1 MRTLLN
7 GFVVTLNPA
16 RGWQR
21 IRDDA
26 PGLFRIYALHTIP
39 FALIPTLSWYF
50 GVTRQGWSIAGDVMR
65 LTPESALPMTVLF
78 FFAMLGGIGFLGF
91 MVRWM
96 STSYGTS
103 SDLARGVA
111 LISYTASPFF
121 LAGIVGLYPV
131 LWLDILVGC
140 AVACYCIYL
149 LYRGTSVVMDVAPER
164 GFLYASAVFAVAL
177 VSFVALLGA
186 TVVLWEL
193 VVAPEYTYGAVMP
206 LSRLVP
212 VA

>member
-7 GFVVTLNPA
+7 GFVVTFNPGL
-16 RGWQR
+16 GWQR
-21 IRDDA
+21 VREDA
-26 PGLFRIYALHTIP
+26 PGLFNLYALHTVP
-39 FALIPTLSWYF
+39 FALIPSVCWYY
-50 GVTRQGWSIAGDVMR
+50 GVTRQGWSVAGEVMR

-78 FFAMLGGIGFLGF
+78 FFAMLIGIGFLGF

-96 STSYGTS
+96 ATSYGTQP
-103 SDLARGVA
+103 DLAPGVA

-121 LAGIVGLYPV
+121 LAGVVGLYPV

-140 AVACYCIYL
+140 LVACYCIYL
-149 LYRGTSVVMDVAPER
+149 LYRGTSVVMNVPPER

-193 VVAPEYTYGAVMP
+193 GPTPEYTY
-206 LSRLVP
+206 
-212 VA
+212 